1 MCGIAGIVLKSGN
14 HENWQSSLFRMS
26 RALSHRGPDGEGFFI
41 ATQGS
46 SLPLYSEDTP
56 VINKD
61 SSRFNYNPK
70 QSIEEKLDN
79 PWFGFAH
86 RRLSI
91 IDLSEAGHQPMCDGN
106 EDIWVTYNGEIYNYL
121 ELKEELIQKGFSF
134 HTNTDTEVLI
144 NAYKYWGFDCLK
156 HFNGMW
162 AFALYDKAK
171 QLIFC
176 SRDRV
181 GVKPFYFV
189 NQKDAFLFASEQK
202 AFLKSGLLKFEVNES
217 HSLDFLLNASVERE
231 EEYLFKHIQELKPG
245 HDLIYDLKTH
255 QFQQKAYYLLQDH
268 IDNKVKSETEE
279 IIEIREKLVKAV
291 KIRLRSD
298 VEVGSCLSGGIDS
311 STIAGIVHEIEPEL
325 KLKLF
330 TSVFQ
335 SEKFD
340 EANYASEVV
349 RQVEGIWYQ
358 VTPTSQEFYQD
369 LNKMVYSQD
378 LPVWST
384 STYAQ
389 FRVMKMAAE
398 NGIKVLLDGQGA
410 DEIFSGYSHHY
421 LSYWKELIHQKK
433 YSHVLK
439 SIRDSKAT
447 FPNGKSVLAKQ
458 YLKHFFKVSNP
469 MENYFKKQV
478 LQTQVPSSDPIFS
491 NLNQQLFHD
500 YGQGRLKSY
509 LKAED
514 RCSMAFSIESRV
526 PFADDIELVHELFS
540 LSSEMKIKNGQL
552 KYLLREAAKPYLP
565 LKIYQRKDK
574 IGFETPQSK
583 WLIEGKERVLEEINS
598 LKDWL
603 DIDRV
608 NKDYNLL
615 AVGRGYFL
623 LRLLSFAVWQKEF
636 SIIK

>member
-1 MCGIAGIVLKSGN
+1 MCGIAGIVLKSGH
-14 HENWQSSLFRMS
+14 HEDWQNILFRMS
-26 RALSHRGPDGEGFFI
+26 RTLSHRGPDGEGFFI
-41 ATQGS
+41 ATPEN

-70 QSIEEKLDN
+70 RSIEDKIEN
-79 PWFGFAH
+79 PLLGLAH

-91 IDLSEAGHQPMCDGN
+91 IDLSEAGHQPMCDVDGN
-106 EDIWVTYNGEIYNYL
+106 IWLTYNGEIYNYP
-121 ELKEELIQKGFSF
+121 ELKDELIQKGFSF
-134 HTNTDTEVLI
+134 RTNTDTEVLI
-144 NAYKYWGFDCLK
+144 NAYKCWGFDCLK

-162 AFALYDKAK
+162 AFALYDQQK
-171 QLIFC
+171 QLMFC
-176 SRDRV
+176 ARDRV
-181 GVKPFYFV
+181 GVKPFYYV
-189 NQKDAFLFASEQK
+189 NQKDIFSFASEQK
-202 AFLKSGLLKFEVNES
+202 AFLQSGLLKFEINEN
-217 HSLDFLLNASVERE
+217 HSLDFLLNARVEQE
-231 EEYLFKHIQELKPG
+231 DEYLFKHIQELKPG
-245 HDLIYDLKTH
+245 HYLVYDLKTH
-255 QFQQKAYYLLQDH
+255 QLQKTLYYSLQDH
-268 IDNKVKSETEE
+268 MDNKVKSEEE
-279 IIEIREKLVKAV
+279 EVINIREKLVRAI

-330 TSVFQ
+330 TNVFQ
-335 SEKFD
+335 DEKFD
-340 EANYASEVV
+340 ETHYAAEVV
-349 RQVEGIWYQ
+349 QRAGGIWYQ

-369 LNKMVYSQD
+369 INKMVYSQD
-378 LPVWST
+378 LPIWST

-389 FRVMKMAAE
+389 YRVMKMAAE

-433 YSHVLK
+433 YSAALK
-439 SIRDSKAT
+439 AIRDSKDT
-447 FPNGKSVLAKQ
+447 FPNGQSILAKQ
-458 YLKHFFKVSNP
+458 YLKQVFQVSNRNK
-469 MENYFKKQV
+469 NYFKKQV
-478 LQTQVPSSDPIFS
+478 LQKPMTSSEPVFS

-526 PFADDIELVHELFS
+526 PFADDTELVHELFS

-552 KYLLREAAKPYLP
+552 KYLLREAAKPFLP

-574 IGFETPQSK
+574 VGFETPQSK
-583 WLIEGKERVLEEINS
+583 WLLDGKERVLDEINS
-598 LKDWL
+598 LKEW
-603 DIDRV
+603 IDVDRI
-608 NKDYNLL
+608 KEDYNSL
-615 AVGRGYFL
+615 ALERGYFL
-623 LRLLSFAVWQKEF
+623 LRLFSFAIWQKEYTAV
-636 SIIK
+636 K